1 MKRRLSAAAILVV
14 GLAVLRRL
22 RRTRRSKIPSE
33 VTNVLVPAGPQ
44 TPTVDVHR
52 VFWERSRANRLA
64 LDFLFQGILWLN
76 LFAYTRGSFTGIR
89 TIIPFAVA
97 IVGLTYVLIS
107 VTRFGS
113 IMDIVADI
121 ITSLSV
127 LVATFS
133 TLYWNYGLLSNF
145 TEQLTRL
152 DAIYFTIGTLT
163 TAGTGT
169 ISAVSQTART
179 LQGLQMVLD
188 LGLIVF
194 AVALAIAEISS
205 RMQRQRD

>member
-1 MKRRLSAAAILVV
+1 M
-14 GLAVLRRL
+14 
-22 RRTRRSKIPSE
+22 
-33 VTNVLVPAGPQ
+33 
-44 TPTVDVHR
+44 
-52 VFWERSRANRLA
+52 
-64 LDFLFQGILWLN
+64 
-76 LFAYTRGSFTGIR
+76 
-89 TIIPFAVA
+89 
-97 IVGLTYVLIS
+97 
-107 VTRFGS
+107 
-113 IMDIVADI
+113 
-121 ITSLSV
+121 
-127 LVATFS
+127 ATFS

-194 AVALAIAEISS
+194 AVALAIASGDFIPNAEAARLIA
-205 RMQRQRD
+205 RLRATM